1 MNKIKYYLT
10 KSDCYNSGRRITP
23 IGVQI
28 HSIGTAQSSAKALGQ
43 YWNQPGIDACVH
55 YAVDADTVGKVLQF
69 LPENFR
75 SWADAGYGNNNLISI
90 EMMESD
96 YMKYTGG
103 ANYTVT
109 NQTKFQQNI
118 KCSYQGCVELT
129 ASICQDRGW
138 NPKTKLA
145 SGLHL
150 VSSHQEGYLA
160 GLSSGHIDPTQIW
173 KPLGLD
179 MDQFRSD
186 VAAVMKNGVP
196 STPDEDSSSGADT
209 SAPEKYYRIRI
220 TWENAA
226 SQKGA
231 YATLQNAERACP
243 AGYSVYD
250 WTGNKVYVKESTPGD
265 LPYSVKVI
273 PDALNIRQGPGSG
286 KPVTGTISDQGV
298 YTIVQE
304 KRSGGHLWGKL
315 LSGAGWIALEYTEKT
330 S

>member
-1 MNKIKYYLT
+1 
-10 KSDCYNSGRRITP
+10 
-23 IGVQI
+23 
-28 HSIGTAQSSAKALGQ
+28 
-43 YWNQPGIDACVH
+43 
-55 YAVDADTVGKVLQF
+55 
-69 LPENFR
+69 
-75 SWADAGYGNNNLISI
+75 
-90 EMMESD
+90 
-96 YMKYTGG
+96 
-103 ANYTVT
+103 
-109 NQTKFQQNI
+109 
-118 KCSYQGCVELT
+118 
-129 ASICQDRGW
+129 
-138 NPKTKLA
+138 
-145 SGLHL
+145 
-150 VSSHQEGYLA
+150 
-160 GLSSGHIDPTQIW
+160 
-173 KPLGLD
+173 
-179 MDQFRSD
+179 
-186 VAAVMKNGVP
+186 MKNGVP